1 MPQKYMRRPLRKIV
15 REANGAKSNIAA
27 ESDCKSFQK
36 NTLRSLRK
44 TLRSLR
50 LKKGF
55 YRKERKEKDAKNA
68 KTYFA
73 DSRRLKAF
81 KALSVR
87 G

>member
-27 ESDCKSFQK
+27 ESDWKSFQK
-36 NTLRSLRK
+36 N

-73 DSRRLKAF
+73 DSRRLKAS

-87 G
+87 S